1 MTLILFAAQVPLH
14 WLTNALFKA
23 VGSTKPWRFSEVMAL
38 AEQHPASHIVITF
51 GR

>member
-1 MTLILFAAQVPLH
+1 MALILFAAADERSVQGRKVYE
-14 WLTNALFKA
+14 ALA
-23 VGSTKPWRFSEVMAL
+23 ISEVMAL